1 MRTRKKNILVNKL
14 NVVII
19 AISNDDVKTT
29 TKVPMTKQKWRA
41 TPNINHGN

>member
-1 MRTRKKNILVNKL
+1 MKTRKKNILVNKL

-19 AISNDDVKTT
+19 VISDDDVKTT
-29 TKVPMTKQKWRA
+29 TKVPTTKQTWRA